1 MTTHE
6 KQGWWLVAGLATLTG
21 TIYGSTLAA
30 LGVLAPTLAASL
42 GCTDA
47 QVSQTTTAFM
57 LAMTCTLPLAGWLL
71 DRYSVRRVMGAGL
84 LLILIGYGFA
94 ARSTSVVELGVA
106 LALTGAG
113 VGASTYVPASALIA
127 QWIDQRRGL
136 AFAIL
141 MCGSSIGTALL
152 PLLLSEAVER
162 LGWRASL
169 LCSAGVMAG
178 VAVPVLLY
186 LVRTPP
192 AASAVPTHQGRDADH
207 GTLQTAL
214 RQPLYWWFALQQAL
228 ALLSCMGVYFF
239 IVPYFSASGFS
250 NQTSVLLY
258 GATSIA
264 GLVGFL
270 GFGLLADQRG
280 ALSAMGLGLTL
291 CACGMAPLF
300 ATAIGAKGLGAALLF
315 AAVWGATSSLP
326 SQLAPLLLTDLQGP
340 RHFGSLMGINSF
352 LSGLAGSVAP
362 VLIAQLHEMTGAYT
376 AGFILCVAA
385 LLLAALIVIPMRA
398 STSRAVTPG
407 FSNP

>member
-6 KQGWWLVAGLATLTG
+6 KQGWWLVAGLAALTG
-21 TIYGSTLAA
+21 TIYGLTLAA

-42 GCTDA
+42 GCSSA

-57 LAMTCTLPLAGWLL
+57 LAMTLTLPLAGWLL
-71 DRYSVRRVMGAGL
+71 DRYSARRVMGAGL

-94 ARSTSVVELGVA
+94 ARSTSVLQLGAA

-127 QWIDQRRGL
+127 QWIEQRRGL

-152 PLLLSEAVER
+152 PLLISEAVER

-169 LCSAGVMAG
+169 LWSAAVIAG
-178 VAVPVLLY
+178 IAVPVLLY

-192 AASAVPTHQGRDADH
+192 EASTVPAHRGRDADND
-207 GTLQTAL
+207 TLLMAL
-214 RQPLYWWFALQQAL
+214 RQPPYWWFTLQQAL

-239 IVPYFSASGFS
+239 IVPYFTASGFS
-250 NQTSVLLY
+250 TQTSVLLY

-270 GFGLLADQRG
+270 GFGLLADRRG
-280 ALSAMGLGLTL
+280 ALPVMVLGLTL

-300 ATAIGAKGLGAALLF
+300 VTAIGANGPGAALLF

-326 SQLAPLLLTDLQGP
+326 SQLAPLLLIDLQGA

-352 LSGLAGSVAP
+352 VSGLAGSVAP
-362 VLIAQLHEMTGAYT
+362 VLIAQLHQMTGAYT
-376 AGFILCVAA
+376 SGFALCVAA
-385 LLLAALIVIPMRA
+385 LLLAALIAIPMRRRHSA
-398 STSRAVTPG
+398 MPAPG
-407 FSNP
+407 IQ